1 MSNPKKQHFVPQ
13 TYLKQWEDNENLIWL
28 YNKEEKTVSHRNTN
42 SFFYYLH
49 LYSLTLFEFN
59 YLTPQQQETFF
70 KPLKPFSIY
79 LDDKKLTLH
88 DIMENIGKYDDFLI
102 KKANGQIISRRQ
114 KEDLLEKV
122 LTSKHFLIEEKYNN
136 IESEWPD
143 VVGFFEN
150 YRNMVIQEKVIL
162 PDANTFKAY
171 IDKLLKFILSTYT
184 RNPYNFVNILNRVEE
199 RHNFRLDEW
208 RARTVFEKM
217 QLLHL
222 SDERHLF
229 ETEHYDIHLI
239 LTMPNTPF
247 FTSDN
252 PVIVKGIEM
261 EDAEFTGI
269 FWFPLSP
276 NILVSLSNKQNQE
289 RIFINH
295 YIVAEETVKKLNDI
309 IYQYAK
315 ECFISCV
322 NIGDNDYRFI
332 KN

>member
-1 MSNPKKQHFVPQ
+1 
-13 TYLKQWEDNENLIWL
+13 
-28 YNKEEKTVSHRNTN
+28 
-42 SFFYYLH
+42 
-49 LYSLTLFEFN
+49 
-59 YLTPQQQETFF
+59 
-70 KPLKPFSIY
+70 
-79 LDDKKLTLH
+79 
-88 DIMENIGKYDDFLI
+88 
-102 KKANGQIISRRQ
+102 
-114 KEDLLEKV
+114 
-122 LTSKHFLIEEKYNN
+122 
-136 IESEWPD
+136 
-143 VVGFFEN
+143 
-150 YRNMVIQEKVIL
+150 
-162 PDANTFKAY
+162 
-171 IDKLLKFILSTYT
+171 
-184 RNPYNFVNILNRVEE
+184 
-199 RHNFRLDEW
+199 
-208 RARTVFEKM
+208 M